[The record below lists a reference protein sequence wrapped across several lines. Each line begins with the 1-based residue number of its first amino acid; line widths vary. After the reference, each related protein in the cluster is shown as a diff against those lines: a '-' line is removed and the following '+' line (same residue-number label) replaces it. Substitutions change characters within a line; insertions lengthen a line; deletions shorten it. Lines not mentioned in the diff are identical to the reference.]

1 MEGGREGSR
10 ERTNFTL
17 TTYTLSDRTVA
28 LLFMVECGK
37 TMRGLHI
44 TTQESVPPVKHAVA
58 CSHASALKYNCA
70 LQGCYAADNGKSL
83 PTFRH
88 NPSVP
93 SWHTD
98 NVNWY
103 SAGQHRQY
111 NALNHFNQQKIT
123 EWNNCHFLLFLW
135 TDAHSATS
143 YYLQL

>member
-1 MEGGREGSR
+1 
-10 ERTNFTL
+10 
-17 TTYTLSDRTVA
+17 
-28 LLFMVECGK
+28 MVECGK

-44 TTQESVPPVKHAVA
+44 ATQESVPPVKHAVA
-58 CSHASALKYNCA
+58 WSHASALKYNCA

-103 SAGQHRQY
+103 SAGQTDGTLH
-111 NALNHFNQQKIT
+111 LTTHFNQKKIT
-123 EWNNCHFLLFLW
+123 EWNNFHFCFYGRTHIPLLLPIYSSNAFI
-135 TDAHSATS
+135 SS
-143 YYLQL
+143 